1 MKLSQIK
8 EILTGLDHVE
18 FQLENGTIVPKHFH
32 ITEVGILTKHFIDC
46 GGTIRNEKIIN
57 FQLWHANDLDHR
69 LAPSKLLSI
78 IKLSEEK
85 LGILDGEIEVEFQ
98 QETIGKYDLAFTGT
112 HFLLMN
118 KQTACLATDACGI
131 PVEKQKIK
139 IGEKPISS
147 CAPNSGCC

>member
-1 MKLSQIK
+1 MKLSEIK

-46 GGTIRNEKIIN
+46 GGMIRNEKIIN
-57 FQLWHANDLDHR
+57 FQLWYANDLDHR